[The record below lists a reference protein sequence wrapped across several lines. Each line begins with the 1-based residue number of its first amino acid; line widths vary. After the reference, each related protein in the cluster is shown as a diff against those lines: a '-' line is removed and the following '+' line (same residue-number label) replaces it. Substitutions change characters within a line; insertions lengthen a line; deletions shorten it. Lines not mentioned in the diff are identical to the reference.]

1 MMTSPVPTS
10 QTDRYTFDEARS
22 RNGTS
27 TTARSFAN
35 VVLVAAGA
43 AAAYVVLSNP
53 RGRRIA
59 RRLVRMWLGAS
70 VPVYL
75 LAEAGR
81 AWVEAGRRA

>member
-1 MMTSPVPTS
+1 MMASPVPAS
-10 QTDRYTFDEARS
+10 RTDRYTFDEARS

-27 TTARSFAN
+27 TTARTVAN
-35 VVLVAAGA
+35 VVLLTAGA
-43 AAAYVVLSNP
+43 AAAYAVLSNP
-53 RGRRIA
+53 KGRRIA

-70 VPVYL
+70 VPMYL